1 MGYRKIPK
9 IYTLVL
15 DGDLEGL
22 IVRMKGLKLGQMRS
36 LLAIMDDED
45 SRTLDELPKFL
56 ARHIVSWNLED
67 EQGQPIPADE
77 SGLNELEVEEVL
89 ILSNK
94 WMDELTGVK
103 EDLGKGSPSGDQFPG
118 QPVTMEAL

>member
-89 ILSNK
+89 TLSNK